1 MTSGYW
7 SAFQHDEHRKTTA
20 SKQRFKFDAA
30 HGKETKIKYE

>member
-7 SAFQHDEHRKTTA
+7 SAVQRDEHRKTTA